1 MTSPRASPEARGAA
15 LFADRLSLVLDLTAT
30 SRTRFVLTYAAMGIL
45 FGLFRLALSED
56 VTWLNALL
64 SAVLF
69 GGASAAID
77 VVAHRRG
84 WGASWRIS
92 KNPDDYR

>member
-1 MTSPRASPEARGAA
+1 MRVGSAV
-15 LFADRLSLVLDLTAT
+15 LADRLFLVLDLTAT
-30 SRTRFVLTYAAMGIL
+30 SRTRFILTYAAMGIF

-56 VTWLNALL
+56 VTWQNALF
-64 SAVLF
+64 SAVVF
-69 GGASAAID
+69 GGVSAAIN